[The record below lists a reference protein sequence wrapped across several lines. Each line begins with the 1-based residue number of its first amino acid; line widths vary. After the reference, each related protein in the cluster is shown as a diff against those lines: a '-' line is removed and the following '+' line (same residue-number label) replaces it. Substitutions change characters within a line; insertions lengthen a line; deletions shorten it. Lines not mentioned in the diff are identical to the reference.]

1 MERVELKE
9 RFAPKVVA
17 CFEDEQ
23 SFENAAMTYSSID
36 SLAKNKEK
44 TGFSRNAEILITIL
58 RQVFL
63 FFPGA
68 FALYFVTVSLTGFF
82 YFKPYV
88 IGGSQ
93 VPLSLIIGFISSI
106 LTFLGLGNIKNPKH
120 LIIPLSII
128 VFSIAIG
135 LLGCYRYD
143 SGTFLYFLGRY
154 VPLFF
159 PLALII
165 PFFAKFWIDNLGK
178 KE

>member
-9 RFAPKVVA
+9 RFAPKVDA
-17 CFEDEQ
+17 CFEDDQ
-23 SFENAAMTYSSID
+23 SDENAALTSSSVDNLSQI
-36 SLAKNKEK
+36 KEK
-44 TGFSRNAEILITIL
+44 TGFSRNFEILLTIL

-106 LTFLGLGNIKNPKH
+106 LTCLGLGNIKNPKH

-128 VFSIAIG
+128 AFSIIAG
-135 LLGCYRYD
+135 LLGCYRYN
-143 SGTFLYFLGRY
+143 SGTFVYFLGRY